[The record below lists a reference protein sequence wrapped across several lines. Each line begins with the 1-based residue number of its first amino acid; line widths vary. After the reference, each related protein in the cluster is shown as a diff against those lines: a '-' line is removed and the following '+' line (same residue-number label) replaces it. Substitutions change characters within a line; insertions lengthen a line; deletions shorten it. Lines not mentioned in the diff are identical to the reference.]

1 MMNGPTAG
9 TMKMTSQTQERSNEP
24 RPLLPFLEPFYRS
37 VVPLAWQSRCA
48 AAGRSRSTAK

>member
-1 MMNGPTAG
+1 
-9 TMKMTSQTQERSNEP
+9 MKMTSQTQERSNEP
-24 RPLLPFLEPFYRS
+24 RPLLPFLEPFYRA